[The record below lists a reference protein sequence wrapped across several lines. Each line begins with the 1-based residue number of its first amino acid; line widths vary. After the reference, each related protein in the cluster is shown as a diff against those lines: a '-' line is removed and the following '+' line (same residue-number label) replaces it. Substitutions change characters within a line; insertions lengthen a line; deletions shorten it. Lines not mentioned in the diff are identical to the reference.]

1 MSFWCDA
8 VLSSQYLRNHL
19 PTSTLAVN
27 ITPYEVFRRSK
38 PDVSHLRVW
47 GCQCFVAIPGEL
59 REKAGFKRF
68 EGIFVGYEENRK
80 GWRVRD
86 LKGKYHFSRDVI
98 FNEDLSGRLGVP
110 RSVSTSVNTT
120 PSKPDTRPTRERVR
134 TIAGSH
140 YDDIL
145 KLKDVRRQERERRRK
160 LADAGSGA
168 TTPASDGEAIVN
180 GVAVVDDAAGDD
192 VVHGGA
198 AMAIS
203 VDLSPSEEAITSFS
217 SFLASSS
224 LPDSDLVE
232 MESLAFSELDVLGNS
247 CFLSSSSQHSHKGP
261 FDLTKAPA
269 SYAEAISV

>member
-1 MSFWCDA
+1 MSFWCDT
-8 VLSSQYLRNHL
+8 VLSSQYLWNCL

-27 ITPYEVFRRSK
+27 IMPYEVFRHSK
-38 PDVSHLRVW
+38 PDVSHLCIW
-47 GCQCFVAIPGEL
+47 GCQCFMAIPGEL

-68 EGIFVGYEENRK
+68 EGIFVGYEENCK
-80 GWRVRD
+80 GWRVQD
-86 LKGKYHFSRDVI
+86 LKGKYYFSQDVI

-110 RSVSTSVNTT
+110 HSVSMSVNAT
-120 PSKPDTRPTRERVR
+120 PSKPDTWPTQECVR

-145 KLKDVRRQERERRRK
+145 KLKDVRQQERECPRK
-160 LADAGSGA
+160 LADAGGGA
-168 TTPASDGEAIVN
+168 TTLASEGEVIVD

-198 AMAIS
+198 ALAFS

-232 MESLAFSELDVLGNS
+232 TESLAFLELDVLGNFCS
-247 CFLSSSSQHSHKGP
+247 LSSSS
-261 FDLTKAPA
+261 
-269 SYAEAISV
+269 